1 MFTSIPRY
9 TQVSGSSVYPAPDGQ
24 PTEMPAAIDCD
35 VTLPT
40 IGHPTTD
47 VSMCGTYSVA
57 DQTRVDNLELSISCG
72 TNREALELL
81 KYESFIIR
89 FVQQVETPENGTTDY
104 VQFTVYAS
112 GHVSSSGGSS
122 LAIGGSPDGTITI
135 SCLRY
140 RLLQGDVELIN
151 IDRLAGKIMI
161 NGVDRRKKI
170 NSLL

>member
-24 PTEMPAAIDCD
+24 PTETPAAIDCD

-72 TNREALELL
+72 TNKEALELL

-89 FVQQVETPENGTTDY
+89 FVQQVENHENGTTDY
-104 VQFTVYAS
+104 EQFTVYAS

-122 LAIGGSPDGTITI
+122 LAIGGSPDGNITI

-151 IDRLAGKIMI
+151 IDRLAGRIMI
-161 NGVDRRKKI
+161 NGVDKRARI

>member
-1 MFTSIPRY
+1 MFRAIPRY
-9 TQVSGSSVYPAPDGQ
+9 TQISGSAVYPAPDGQ
-24 PTEMPAAIDCD
+24 PTEAPAAVDCD

-47 VSMCGTYSVA
+47 VSMCGTYAVA
-57 DQTRVDNLELSISCG
+57 DQTRVDNLELQINCG

-89 FVQQVETPENGTTDY
+89 FVQQVEDPESGTTDY
-104 VQFTVYAS
+104 KQFTVYAS

-122 LAIGGSPDGTITI
+122 LAIGGAPDGNVTVN
-135 SCLRY
+135 CLRY
-140 RLLQGDVELIN
+140 RLLQGDEELIN

-161 NGVDRRKKI
+161 NGVDKRARI

>member
-24 PTEMPAAIDCD
+24 PTETPAAIDCD

-81 KYESFIIR
+81 KHESFIIR
-89 FVQQVETPENGTTDY
+89 FVQQVEDPEKGTTDY

-122 LAIGGSPDGTITI
+122 LAIGGSPDGSITI